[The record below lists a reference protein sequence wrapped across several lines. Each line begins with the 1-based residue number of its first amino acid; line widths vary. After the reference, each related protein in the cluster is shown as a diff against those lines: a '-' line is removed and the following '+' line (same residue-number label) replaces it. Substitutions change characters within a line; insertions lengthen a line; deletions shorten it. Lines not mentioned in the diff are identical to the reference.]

1 MHADGQCV
9 TKPYDFMNNQ
19 TIIIAGIDFTD
30 SSPIV
35 LRHAL
40 YAAEACG
47 GKVVAF
53 HILDKSLREN
63 RDTSGLGNPGYETL
77 KAQAEGRF
85 ADLLKDNA
93 PGVEA
98 QFVVK
103 IGKPAEEIANLAVE
117 LGASF
122 LVISANDM
130 TKKRLGTI
138 AARCLRMVP
147 CDVLVLRDWQGGA
160 FGNIVVCTDFSE
172 TAGRALTRAA
182 SLAKQS
188 GANLEI
194 VNVMYPPSLDSW
206 GEVLQHADDSATSY
220 EDECKAAVKA
230 QMDRFLERGAAAL
243 EGVRHEALILESSMP
258 AVAITA
264 HVQVMGADLVVMGTQ
279 GHSPFMSHFI
289 GTNAERLIQEA
300 SVSVFAVR

>member
-1 MHADGQCV
+1 
-9 TKPYDFMNNQ
+9 MNSQ
-19 TIIIAGIDFTD
+19 PTIIAGIDFTD

-40 YAAEACG
+40 HAAEACG
-47 GKVVAF
+47 GKVVAV
-53 HILDKSLREN
+53 HILDKGLREN
-63 RDTSGLGNPGYETL
+63 REASGLGNPGFETL
-77 KAQAEGRF
+77 KAQAEERF
-85 ADLLKDNA
+85 AGLMEGK
-93 PGVEA
+93 PGGVDM

-103 IGKPAEEIANLAVE
+103 IGKPAEEMASLAGE

-122 LVISANDM
+122 MVISANDM

-160 FGNIVVCTDFSE
+160 FGKIVVCTDFSE

-188 GANLEI
+188 GAHLEI
-194 VNVMYPPSLDSW
+194 VNVMYPPSRDTW
-206 GEVLQHADDSATSY
+206 GAVLEHAADSATSY
-220 EDECKAAVKA
+220 EDECKAAVQAK
-230 QMDRFLERGAAAL
+230 MDRFLERGAAAL
-243 EGVRHEALILESSMP
+243 EGVRHESLILESEMP

-264 HVQVMGADLVVMGTQ
+264 HVQYIGADLVVMGTQ
-279 GHSPFMSHFI
+279 GHSPLMSHFI
-289 GTNAERLIQEA
+289 GTNAERLIQDA
-300 SVSVFAVR
+300 PVSVFAVR